1 MGARMGTGFR
11 PAQLQARESLT
22 ILLPRAR
29 RSRVVVQD
37 SDKRSDSLHFV
48 RLWQYRNLGRKCIRE
63 QESHVFS
70 VCCIHFSGPAPVW
83 RSDCTI
89 PGMATQTIHS
99 ANLLAASVG
108 AHHFGSYQ
116 EPLVERR
123 HRSLS
128 AHRVARHRMPV
139 ESEESNPL
147 PDVSPAVEETPESAR
162 GLSVE
167 QYGAAYQAG
176 FPRTVRFLRSRGA
189 NEDAAEE
196 IAQAAWSRG
205 WERLHQLRTPEAL
218 EVWIASI
225 AKHMF
230 SAQAIRL
237 QRCEEIE
244 ENTAACGP
252 SATSLL
258 WNEIVRCC
266 QPEERKLLS
275 LHYVSGYSSA
285 EIAKK
290 LGCSALAVRL
300 RLMRVRRKID
310 ANLPASTFALAA

>member
-1 MGARMGTGFR
+1 M
-11 PAQLQARESLT
+11 
-22 ILLPRAR
+22 
-29 RSRVVVQD
+29 
-37 SDKRSDSLHFV
+37 
-48 RLWQYRNLGRKCIRE
+48 
-63 QESHVFS
+63 
-70 VCCIHFSGPAPVW
+70 
-83 RSDCTI
+83 
-89 PGMATQTIHS
+89 
-99 ANLLAASVG
+99 
-108 AHHFGSYQ
+108 
-116 EPLVERR
+116 
-123 HRSLS
+123 
-128 AHRVARHRMPV
+128 
-139 ESEESNPL
+139 
-147 PDVSPAVEETPESAR
+147 
-162 GLSVE
+162 E

-230 SAQAIRL
+230 SAHAIKV
-237 QRCEEIE
+237 QRSEEIE
-244 ENTAACGP
+244 ETTAACGP
-252 SATSLL
+252 SSTSLL

-266 QPEERKLLS
+266 QPEEKKLLS
-275 LHYVSGYSSA
+275 LHYVSGYSSG

-310 ANLPASTFALAA
+310 ANLPANTFALAA